1 MKIVKK
7 VLIVI
12 AILVVLVLLVALF
25 LPSQVHVER
34 NAQINAPDSVVYAY
48 LIDFNNRT
56 SWDPWFEME
65 PSAEVTISGSEKG
78 VGARYA
84 WKGEE
89 IGSGEMTIVEVQ
101 ENKSIK
107 SRLVFIEP
115 QSSES
120 DVLWT
125 LEGSENSTKI
135 TWAFDTDMGYPV
147 ERYFGLLMDNM
158 LGPSFENGLSNLK
171 NVIEQK

>member
-1 MKIVKK
+1 MKILKN

-12 AILVVLVLLVALF
+12 ARLIGLILVIALF

-34 NAQINAPDSVVYAY
+34 STQINAPDSLVYAY
-48 LIDFNNRT
+48 LIDFNHRT

-65 PSAEVTISGSEKG
+65 PSAEVTITGSEKG
-78 VGARYA
+78 VGAGYS

-89 IGSGEMTIVEVQ
+89 IGSGKMTIVEVQ

-125 LEGSENSTKI
+125 LKGIGNSTKI
-135 TWAFDTDMGYPV
+135 TWAFDAEVGYPI
-147 ERYFGLLMDNM
+147 ERYFGLFMDSM
-158 LGPSFENGLSNLK
+158 LGPSFEKGLSNLK
-171 NVIEQK
+171 NAIE